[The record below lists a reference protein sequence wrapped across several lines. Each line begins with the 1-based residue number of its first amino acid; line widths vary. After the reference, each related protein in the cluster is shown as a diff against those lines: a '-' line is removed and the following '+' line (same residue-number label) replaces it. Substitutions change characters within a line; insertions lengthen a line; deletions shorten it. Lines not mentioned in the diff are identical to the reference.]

1 MNHLNIDIETYSS
14 VDIKKSGLYRYVQS
28 PDFQIMLFGYS
39 LNGSPVHVVDLM
51 RGEKIPPEIVNLL
64 FDPSCIKHAYNAA
77 FEWYCLSK
85 HFGVENPTGW
95 LPQWRCTMLHG
106 LYCGYTAGLAATGEA
121 LGLPQDKQKMQIG
134 DRLIEIFCK
143 PYRLSKSA
151 GRVRVLPHHE
161 PEKWDLFKEYCRQ
174 DVVTEMEIERR
185 LSPYPVPD
193 EVQRQWITDQI
204 INSRGVAVDMDF
216 VRGAIWCSQTITD
229 RLMNEA
235 ISLSGLENPKSVAQL
250 AKWLQEETGEEIGD
264 LRKDT
269 VKGLLEKGLCS
280 EKARRLLEIRQ
291 GLGKSSVAKYSAMEA
306 AVCEDG
312 RIRGM
317 LQFYG
322 ANRTGRWAGRIVQP
336 QNMPQTHISALT
348 LARELVK
355 RGDIEM
361 LELLYG
367 NVPDALSQ
375 LIRTALVASPGCLL
389 VDADF
394 SAIEARV
401 IAWLAGEEWVLEVF
415 RTHGK
420 IYEACAAQMFGVP
433 IEKIVKGNPEYSLRQ
448 KGKIAT
454 LALGYQGST
463 GALISMGALKQ
474 GLAEDEL
481 PDIVARW
488 RRANS
493 RIVDLWYS
501 VERAAVETIKTGQ
514 PHGVNRLIFDM
525 EGDSSGQY
533 FMTITLP
540 SGRKLYY
547 AKPFLVPNGRGFESI
562 RYRGVNQGKWR
573 EIDTYGGKLVEN
585 IVQAIARDCLA
596 VNIERLESAGFPVVF
611 HVHDE
616 IVIEMPEDEAD
627 LGKVTSIM
635 SQPIDWAPGLPLKAE
650 GWVDRFY
657 KKD

>member
-1 MNHLNIDIETYSS
+1 MN
-14 VDIKKSGLYRYVQS
+14 
-28 PDFQIMLFGYS
+28 
-39 LNGSPVHVVDLM
+39 
-51 RGEKIPPEIVNLL
+51 GEKIPSEIISLL
-64 FDPSCIKHAYNAA
+64 FDPSCIKYAYNAA

-85 HFGVENPTGW
+85 HFKLKELNDW

-121 LGLPQDKQKMQIG
+121 LGLPMDKRKMQAG
-134 DRLIEIFCK
+134 ARLIDVFCK
-143 PYRLSKSA
+143 PCKPTRSNGYCSRT
-151 GRVRVLPHHE
+151 LPHHE
-161 PEKWDLFKEYCRQ
+161 PEKWELFKEYCRQ

-185 LSPYPVPD
+185 LSFYPVLD
-193 EVQRQWITDQI
+193 TIQRQWSTDQI
-204 INSRGVAVDMDF
+204 INSRGVAVDLDF
-216 VRGAIWCSQTITD
+216 VRGAIWCSETITEK
-229 RLMNEA
+229 LMKEA
-235 ISLSGLENPKSVAQL
+235 ISLSGLENPKSVSQL
-250 AKWLQEETGEEIGD
+250 SKWLEEETGLEIGN

-269 VKGLLEKGLCS
+269 VNSLLERDLISK
-280 EKARRLLEIRQ
+280 KARRLLEIRQ

-312 RIRGM
+312 RLRGM

-336 QNMPQTHISALT
+336 QNLPQTHLSALP
-348 LARELVK
+348 LARDLVK
-355 RGDIEM
+355 RGDLEM

-375 LIRTALVASPGCLL
+375 LIRTALVAPPGYVLL
-389 VDADF
+389 DADF

-420 IYEACAAQMFGVP
+420 IYEACAAHMFGVP
-433 IEKIVKGNPEYSLRQ
+433 IEKIVKGNPEYELRQ

-463 GALISMGALKQ
+463 GALIAMGALQQ
-474 GLAEDEL
+474 GLTEEEL
-481 PDIVARW
+481 PEIVSRW
-488 RRANS
+488 RQANS

-501 VERAAVETIKTGQ
+501 VENVAVETIRTGL
-514 PHGVNRLIFDM
+514 PNGINGLIFAM

-547 AKPFLVPNGRGFESI
+547 VKPFLVPNSRGYASI
-562 RYRGVNQGKWR
+562 RYWGVNQGKWR
-573 EIDTYGGKLVEN
+573 KIETYGGKLVEN

-596 VNIERLESAGFPVVF
+596 VNIERLEAAGFPVVF

-616 IVIEMPEDEAD
+616 IVIEVPEDKANLD
-627 LGKVTSIM
+627 RVTAIM
-635 SQPIDWAPGLPLKAE
+635 SQPIDWAPGLPLKAD
-650 GWVDRFY
+650 GWVDVFY